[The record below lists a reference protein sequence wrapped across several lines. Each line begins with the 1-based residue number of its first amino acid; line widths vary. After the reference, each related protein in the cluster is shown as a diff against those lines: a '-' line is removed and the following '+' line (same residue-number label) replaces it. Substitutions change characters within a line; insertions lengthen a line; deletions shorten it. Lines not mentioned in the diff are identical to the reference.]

1 MGHSRFQRSMNDDPN
16 ISRNDTAKTVKAKT
30 PRDHTEGS
38 IIRSILAMGLPSMIG
53 FGMGNI
59 YDLIDMYWLSRL
71 GPEPVAA
78 ITILG
83 PMLWVISSANT
94 IVGTGSVAII
104 SRRYGEKKPIETEQ
118 AIKET
123 ILLKWIAALFFGFLG
138 YIFAPVILKLLGA
151 RDQVLDIGVTYGRII
166 FVGLGF
172 NFATYSIFTA
182 LRGVANPVR
191 AMILMI
197 SLNVLNMGLDPL
209 LIFGVWIFPKMG
221 VSGAALASVIS
232 YAVAF
237 ITGLIIFYTGGANVR
252 LRIRSG
258 LPIRWITMARILKI
272 GVPAAIGDMSFSSA
286 RLVIMPM
293 IAVFGTGVVAAYGIS
308 QRVSALGIMLLVGIG
323 LGLSALI
330 GHNMGADKIERARQT
345 ARQALLLTTGI
356 MTGMGLIVFVF
367 AGAVMNIFFSEPDII
382 ANGIAVLRILAVGFP
397 FLGIFFTISN
407 VYTGVGENRP
417 PMVVNIIH
425 AWALEVPAIYITTQI
440 LGFNQIAV
448 WWSITGAT
456 IVSMLAFYWYFRK
469 GTWLHVKV

>member
-1 MGHSRFQRSMNDDPN
+1 MNNDPN
-16 ISRNDTAKTVKAKT
+16 IPQNSTAKAVSTKI

-53 FGMGNI
+53 FGVGNI

-104 SRRYGEKKPIETEQ
+104 SRRYGEKKPIQTEQ

-123 ILLKWIAALFFGFLG
+123 ILLKWMAALFFGILG
-138 YIFAPVILKLLGA
+138 YIFAPFILKLLGA
-151 RDQVLDIGVTYGRII
+151 RDEVLDLGVTYGRII
-166 FVGLGF
+166 FIGLGF

-182 LRGVANPVR
+182 LRGVANPIK

-197 SLNVLNMGLDPL
+197 SFNVLNMGLDPL

-221 VSGAALASVIS
+221 VAGAALASVIS

-237 ITGLIIFYTGGANVR
+237 IVGLIIFNAGGANVR
-252 LRIRSG
+252 LRVRSG

-308 QRVSALGIMLLVGIG
+308 QRVSMLLVGIG

-330 GHNMGADKIERARQT
+330 GHNMGANKIERARQT
-345 ARQALLLTTGI
+345 ARQALLLTIAI
-356 MTGMGLIVFVF
+356 MTAMGLIVFFF
-367 AGAVMNIFFSEPDII
+367 AGAIMKVFFNEPDII
-382 ANGIAVLRILAVGFP
+382 AHGVAVLRILAIGFP
-397 FLGIFFTISN
+397 FLGIYFTISN

-417 PMVVNIIH
+417 PMVLNIIH
-425 AWALEVPAIYITTQI
+425 AWVLEVPAIYITTQV

-456 IVSMLAFYWYFRK
+456 IITMLAFYWYFRK

>member
-1 MGHSRFQRSMNDDPN
+1 MNDDPN
-16 ISRNDTAKTVKAKT
+16 IVGGKTAKAKT

-83 PMLWVISSANT
+83 PALWVIFSANT
-94 IVGTGSVAII
+94 IVGSGSVAII
-104 SRRYGEKKPIETEQ
+104 SRRYGEKDPVETER

-123 ILLKWIAALFFGFLG
+123 ILLKWIAALFFGILG
-138 YIFAPVILKLLGA
+138 YIFAPVILRLLGA
-151 RDQVLDIGVTYGRII
+151 RDLVLEMGVTYGRII
-166 FVGLGF
+166 FAGLGF
-172 NFATYSIFTA
+172 GFATYSIFTA
-182 LRGVANPVR
+182 LRGVANPVK

-197 SLNVLNMGLDPL
+197 SFNVLNMILDPL

-221 VSGAALASVIS
+221 VAGAALASVIS

-237 ITGLIIFYTGGANVR
+237 TAGLIIFYTGGANVR
-252 LRIRSG
+252 LHIRSG

-272 GVPAAIGDMSFSSA
+272 GFPAAIGDMSFSSA

-293 IAVFGTGVVAAYGIS
+293 IAVFGTGVVAAYGVS
-308 QRVSALGIMLLVGIG
+308 QRVSSLGISLLVGIG

-330 GHNMGADKIERARQT
+330 GHNMGAQKIERARHT
-345 ARQALLLTTGI
+345 ARQALLLAISI
-356 MTGMGLIVFVF
+356 MTGIGLIVFLF
-367 AGAVMNIFFSEPDII
+367 AGPITRIFFSEPDII
-382 ANGIAVLRILAVGFP
+382 AHGITVLRIMAVGFP
-397 FLGIFFTISN
+397 FLGIFFTVSH

-417 PMVVNIIH
+417 PMVINILH
-425 AWALEVPAIYITTQI
+425 AWALEVPAIYITTQV
-440 LGFNQIAV
+440 LNFNQVAV

-456 IVSMLAFYWYFRK
+456 IVSMMAFYWYFRK
-469 GTWLHVKV
+469 GTWLQVKV

>member
-1 MGHSRFQRSMNDDPN
+1 MNDDSNMP
-16 ISRNDTAKTVKAKT
+16 RDLTTKDLKTKI

-53 FGMGNI
+53 FGVGNI
-59 YDLIDMYWLSRL
+59 YDLVDMYWLSRL

-83 PMLWVISSANT
+83 PALWVIFSANT
-94 IVGTGSVAII
+94 IVGSGSVAII
-104 SRRYGEKKPIETEQ
+104 SRRYGEKDPVETER

-123 ILLKWIAALFFGFLG
+123 ILLKWIAALFFGVLG
-138 YIFAPVILKLLGA
+138 YIFAPFILKLLGA
-151 RDQVLDIGVTYGRII
+151 KDQVLEMGVTYGRII
-166 FVGLGF
+166 FIGLGF
-172 NFATYSIFTA
+172 GFATYSIFTA
-182 LRGVANPVR
+182 LRGVANPVK

-197 SLNVLNMGLDPL
+197 SFNVLNMVLDPL

-221 VSGAALASVIS
+221 VAGAALASIIS

-237 ITGLIIFYTGGANVR
+237 IAGLIIFYTGGANVR
-252 LRIRSG
+252 LHIRSG

-293 IAVFGTGVVAAYGIS
+293 IAVFGTSVVAAYGIS
-308 QRVSALGIMLLVGIG
+308 QRVSSLGISLLVGIG

-330 GHNMGADKIERARQT
+330 GHNMGANKIERARHT
-345 ARQALLLTTGI
+345 ARQALMLSIGI
-356 MTGMGLIVFVF
+356 MTGIGVIIFVF
-367 AGAVMNIFFSEPDII
+367 AGPITRIFFREPDIV
-382 ANGIAVLRILAVGFP
+382 AHGVAVLRILAVGFP
-397 FLGIFFTISN
+397 FLGIYFTISN
-407 VYTGVGENRP
+407 IYTGVGENRP
-417 PMVVNIIH
+417 PMVVNILH
-425 AWALEVPAIYITTQI
+425 AWALEVPAIYVTTQV
-440 LGFNQIAV
+440 LGFDQIAV

-456 IVSMLAFYWYFRK
+456 IVTMLAFYWYFRK